1 MKSALVAL
9 VAVRLLAAGDLTSDF
24 FPANTKVVFGVR
36 VPAIVESALF
46 KDSGTGAQ
54 KLSEEW
60 LKVVAITGFDPLHDI
75 DEILLASPAD
85 NEKAAALLVLRGRF
99 DLARLGAGAARYHGV
114 AMVGGGKDGK
124 DGKGVLALLDATTL
138 LAGDTLAVR
147 AAIDRRGHNAA
158 LDGALA
164 ARLQSLRERFDVW
177 GTGERQE
184 GFVSPTG
191 KNEQL
196 DSMDRFEFGVR
207 ISHGFELGA
216 EIHARSPKDADK
228 MAASLQLMKAM
239 MSAQDELAPKI
250 DVQVN
255 DGTIKISLAISE
267 EGLKKMMAARRGAT
281 APVVD
286 RAGPPVIVNSESTRS
301 LTDGK
306 VSGTSVF
313 VLPGKK

>member
-1 MKSALVAL
+1 MKLALVAL
-9 VAVRLLAAGDLTSDF
+9 VAVRLLAAGDPASDF
-24 FPANTKVVFGVR
+24 FPPNSKVVFGVR
-36 VPAIVESALF
+36 VPAIVESSLF
-46 KDSGTGAQ
+46 KDAGTGAQ
-54 KLSEEW
+54 QLSEDW

-99 DLARLGAGAARYHGV
+99 DLARLSTGATRYHGV
-114 AMVGGGKDGK
+114 ATVGGGKDA
-124 DGKGVLALLDATTL
+124 KGVLALLDASTILT
-138 LAGDTLAVR
+138 GDTAAVH
-147 AAIDRRGHNAA
+147 AAIDRRGQNAA

-164 ARLQSLRERFDVW
+164 ARVQSLRERFDVW
-177 GTGERQE
+177 GTGERSE
-184 GFVSPTG
+184 GFVSPAG

-196 DSMDRFEFGVR
+196 ESVDRFEFGVR
-207 ISHGFELGA
+207 ITKGFELGA

-228 MAASLQLMKAM
+228 MAASLQLIKAM
-239 MSAQDELAPKI
+239 MSAQAEPAPKI

-255 DGTIKISLAISE
+255 AGTIKISLAISE

-281 APVVD
+281 TPVID
-286 RAGPPVIVNSESTRS
+286 RAGPPVIVSSESTPS
-301 LTDGK
+301 APDGK

>member
-1 MKSALVAL
+1 MKFALVTF
-9 VAVRLLAAGDLTSDF
+9 VAVRLVAASDLASDF
-24 FPANTKVVFGVR
+24 FPPNTKVVFGVR

-46 KDSGTGAQ
+46 KDTGTGAQ
-54 KLSEEW
+54 KLSEDW
-60 LKVVAITGFDPLHDI
+60 LKVVAVTGFDPLHDI
-75 DEILLASPAD
+75 DEVLLASPAD

-99 DLARLGAGAARYHGV
+99 DLARLSAGATRYHGV
-114 AMVGGGKDGK
+114 AMLGGGK
-124 DGKGVLALLDATTL
+124 DGKGVLALLDEATL

-147 AAIDRRGHNAA
+147 AAIDRHGKNAA
-158 LDGALA
+158 PNATLA
-164 ARLQSLRERFDVW
+164 MRVQSLRERFDVW
-177 GTGERQE
+177 GTGERPE
-184 GFVSPTG
+184 GFVAPTG

-207 ISHGFELGA
+207 ISKGFELDA

-255 DGTIKISLAISE
+255 AGTIKIALAISE
-267 EGLKKMMAARRGAT
+267 EGVKKMMAARRGAT
-281 APVVD
+281 APVPD
-286 RAGPPVIVNSESTRS
+286 RTGPPVIVSSESTPS
-301 LTDGK
+301 LPDGK
-306 VSGTSVF
+306 ASATGVF

>member
-1 MKSALVAL
+1 
-9 VAVRLLAAGDLTSDF
+9 
-24 FPANTKVVFGVR
+24 
-36 VPAIVESALF
+36 
-46 KDSGTGAQ
+46 
-54 KLSEEW
+54 
-60 LKVVAITGFDPLHDI
+60 
-75 DEILLASPAD
+75 
-85 NEKAAALLVLRGRF
+85 
-99 DLARLGAGAARYHGV
+99 
-114 AMVGGGKDGK
+114 VGGGK
-124 DGKGVLALLDATTL
+124 DGKGVLALLDAATL

-164 ARLQSLRERFDVW
+164 ARVQSLRERFDVW
-177 GTGERQE
+177 GTGERPE

-207 ISHGFELGA
+207 ISKGFELGA

-228 MAASLQLMKAM
+228 MAASLQLIKAM
-239 MSAQDELAPKI
+239 MSAQAELAPKI

-267 EGLKKMMAARRGAT
+267 EGVKKMMAARRGAT
-281 APVVD
+281 APVID
-286 RAGPPVIVNSESTRS
+286 RAGPPVIVSSESS
-301 LTDGK
+301 PSQPDGK
-306 VSGTSVF
+306 ASGTGVF